1 MNGQTGISIMSP
13 YLSQLDFL
21 CSGHHYVVLGADG
34 RRNTSPPPFEDNII
48 GHLSN
53 GLGDVDEAQES
64 YDFRP
69 LRFGRPV
76 SLVDPYSC

>member
-1 MNGQTGISIMSP
+1 MPNKQALP
-13 YLSQLDFL
+13 RQ
-21 CSGHHYVVLGADG
+21 A
-34 RRNTSPPPFEDNII
+34 PFEDNII

-69 LRFGRPV
+69 LRFGRPL
-76 SLVDPYSC
+76 SLLDPYSC